1 MTEPL
6 YWSCAELLALGVRL
20 PQSSNVA
27 PAHELRQQ
35 ILTALD
41 TMVGRGRARGFP
53 DNELAEARYALV
65 AFLDEQINKSN
76 WPGRTEWMG
85 HPLQLELYR
94 EYTAGENFFKR
105 MRVLIQQGQFSP
117 ALEVYYL
124 CLLLGFRGAY
134 GASGD
139 TRTLSGFSE
148 SARQRV
154 AQAWPAT
161 AKLAPRAEPPDRLSA
176 RRTSHAPLLAVIV
189 GSLVIVIG
197 LIFGLERLLN
207 SDVENVLGAMKS
219 RTIQTESGSD

>member
-6 YWSCAELLALGVRL
+6 YWCCAELLALGVRI
-20 PQSSNVA
+20 PQSSNLA
-27 PAHELRQQ
+27 PPHELRQI

-41 TMVGRGRARGFP
+41 TMVGRGRSRGFP
-53 DNELAEARYALV
+53 DTDLAEARYALV

-76 WPGRTEWMG
+76 WPGRNEWMG

-105 MRVLIQQGQFSP
+105 MRVLTQQGQFSP
-117 ALEVYYL
+117 ALEIYYL
-124 CLLLGFRGAY
+124 CLLLGFRGAF

-139 TRTLSGFSE
+139 TRTLNGISDN
-148 SARQRV
+148 ARQRV
-154 AQAWPAT
+154 AQAWPLT

-176 RRTSHAPLLAVIV
+176 RRTSHIPAIATIV
-189 GSLVIVIG
+189 GLLVLVVAVM
-197 LIFGLERLLN
+197 FGFERLLN
-207 SDVENVLGAMKS
+207 SDVENLLGAMKT

>member
-20 PQSSNVA
+20 PQSSNVTA
-27 PAHELRQQ
+27 PHELRQR
-35 ILTALD
+35 ILTELD

-53 DNELAEARYALV
+53 DSELAEARYALV

-76 WPGRTEWMG
+76 WPGRNEWMG

-105 MRVLIQQGQFSP
+105 MRVLLQQGQFSP

-154 AQAWPAT
+154 AQAWPLT
-161 AKLAPRAEPPDRLSA
+161 AKLAPRAEPPDRLTA
-176 RRTSHAPLLAVIV
+176 RRTSHAPLIAIIV
-189 GSLVIVIG
+189 GSLVVVFG
-197 LIFGLERLLN
+197 VIFGLERLLN
-207 SDVENVLGAMKS
+207 SDVENLLGAMKT
-219 RTIQTESGSD
+219 RTIQTESSSD